1 MLVDS
6 SQQKLQMQEIVQ
18 ISVQQTKSQYDPKT
32 AFLALIKET
41 TLPGAS
47 VLQIGNTLFIT
58 HRSEDPRQGFFRA
71 LNADTAQNY
80 LQNSV
85 EFTERAYTELGF
97 DILTTEFQDPT
108 LLNIFKYIGKDEPE
122 NMGYRVEQAK
132 DGSMYRVTVTLGAP
146 RE

>member
-18 ISVQQTKSQYDPKT
+18 ISVQQTKSKYDPKT
-32 AFLALIKET
+32 AFLALVKET
-41 TLPGAS
+41 TLPGAI
-47 VLQIGNTLFIT
+47 VLQIGNTLFIA
-58 HRSEDPRQGFFRA
+58 HRSEDPRQGIFRA

-80 LQNSV
+80 LQNSE

-97 DILTTEFQDPT
+97 DTLTTTFEDPT
-108 LLNIFKYIGKDEPE
+108 LLNIFKYIGRDQPE
-122 NMGYRVEQAK
+122 NMGYRTEQAK